1 MITRR
6 CCPVCVEH
14 MEPAARSASGMCGAG
29 VTAHPCPMIKK
40 SLGLLVLLMV
50 VLPLQPVLAHNSVQ
64 PSSKGAGVSVERG
77 APCRS
82 LGQTRSI
89 GKQRLRCEILNGKA
103 RWRVIQRGAVATAA
117 GKIPSPT
124 PPTAPTPTVPT
135 PTVPT
140 PTAPTPNGTAATDT
154 VLTDGVGLL
163 SPTPDNPLPASSVTP
178 NTLRVSPDQLN
189 LAERWNSLDPS
200 ALEAVEPWINGPL
213 SNSHAVDFRWKSSA
227 NADSAVFEEI
237 KRRYDATARFWAPYV
252 KVVNPVLVVVGT
264 LGEHQWVCEE
274 KHRWFGAGWV
284 QPDCV
289 PHMGKHSPDG
299 TVAGQSQF
307 AAKNIDMYLVDTVE
321 RLEEVGFRARIQ
333 HEFAHNVLH
342 ARASN
347 YHGSL
352 PCWMMEG
359 GAEYLGILA
368 YSHGDRDRFVSM
380 RNQAVQKSQPHMS
393 RVDMATWEKYLLDA
407 DRSDVVNPEGEEY
420 CSPVRGEIY
429 THAVLANEYLV
440 ARLGLPGYLDL
451 VGLTGS
457 VGWETALQR
466 TFSTTRRDLYRQMAL
481 YMMKQYELIT
491 SNPWSYQHLTSKSAG
506 N

>member
-1 MITRR
+1 
-6 CCPVCVEH
+6 
-14 MEPAARSASGMCGAG
+14 
-29 VTAHPCPMIKK
+29 
-40 SLGLLVLLMV
+40 
-50 VLPLQPVLAHNSVQ
+50 
-64 PSSKGAGVSVERG
+64 
-77 APCRS
+77 
-82 LGQTRSI
+82 
-89 GKQRLRCEILNGKA
+89 
-103 RWRVIQRGAVATAA
+103 
-117 GKIPSPT
+117 
-124 PPTAPTPTVPT
+124 VPT
-135 PTVPT
+135 PTDPT
-140 PTAPTPNGTAATDT
+140 PKGTAATET
-154 VLTDGVGLL
+154 VLTGVGDRLTPAPDNSL
-163 SPTPDNPLPASSVTP
+163 PTPSVTP
-178 NTLRVSPDQLN
+178 NPLRVSPDQLS
-189 LAERWNSLDPS
+189 LAERWNRLDPS

-213 SNSHAVDFRWKSSA
+213 STEHAVDFRWKSSA
-227 NADSAVFEEI
+227 NADSAVFDEI
-237 KRRYDATARFWAPYV
+237 KRRYDATARFWTPYV
-252 KVVNPVLVVVGT
+252 KVVNPLLVVVGT
-264 LGEHQWVCEE
+264 LGEHLWMCEE

-284 QPDCV
+284 QPDCFSI
-289 PHMGKHSPDG
+289 HSKHSPDG
-299 TVAGQSQF
+299 AVAGQGQL
-307 AAKNIDMYLVDTVE
+307 AAKNIDHYLVDTVE

-333 HEFAHNVLH
+333 HEYAHNVLH

-380 RNQAVQKSQPHMS
+380 RNHAVQKSQYDMS

-407 DRSDVVNPEGEEY
+407 DRSDVVNPEGGDS

-457 VGWETALQR
+457 VGWESALQR

-481 YMMKQYELIT
+481 YMMKQYDLII
-491 SNPWSYQHLTSKSAG
+491 SNPWSYQHLTRKNPG